1 MMSSKSFKLLS
12 LTDFP
17 LLKPFFE
24 SLRFPLAIYSLPS
37 LIAWNSEATPTHY
50 LLEQDLLLLKMGG
63 MLLREPER
71 DCLLLPLSPAR
82 DVTPPELEDI
92 ARRHS
97 LPTLCFV
104 PENYVEHFG
113 ASAVFDRFSLT
124 EQPDYSDY
132 VYRTMDLVELR
143 GNRYRS
149 KRNHISKFR
158 KLYVETGRAAVEP
171 LSTANIPDALI
182 FLERWCAENNRCHP
196 EENPN
201 LALESQASRMLLE
214 HLEFLEAQGIAVRID
229 GEVVA
234 FGITTTLTGSMKI
247 LNVEKADAHVRGLY
261 QFLDQECARRLF
273 GGVEFINKES
283 DMGVPGLA
291 SSKKSYDPV
300 KLIRSYELSLLDRAG
315 I

>member
-12 LTDFP
+12 LADFP
-17 LLKPFFE
+17 RLKPFFE

-37 LIAWNSEATPTHY
+37 LIAWNSEANPTHY
-50 LLEQDLLLLKMGG
+50 LLEEDLLLLKMGG

-92 ARRHS
+92 ARRHCI
-97 LPTLCFV
+97 PTLCFV
-104 PENYVEHFG
+104 PENYVDHFG
-113 ASAVFDRFSLT
+113 ASTVFDRFSLT

-132 VYRTMDLVELR
+132 VYRTTDLVELR

-158 KLYVETGRAAVEP
+158 KMYVETGRAAVEA
-171 LSTANIPDALI
+171 LSAANIPDALI

-201 LALESQASRMLLE
+201 LALESQASRILLE
-214 HLEFLEAQGIAVRID
+214 YLEFLEAQGIAVRID
-229 GEVVA
+229 GEILA
-234 FGITTTLTGSMKI
+234 FGIATTLTGSMKI

-261 QFLDQECARRLF
+261 QFLDQECARHLF

-300 KLIRSYELSLLDRAG
+300 KLIRSYEMSLRNRAG

>member
-12 LTDFP
+12 LADFP
-17 LLKPFFE
+17 RLKPFFE

-37 LIAWNSEATPTHY
+37 LIAWNSEANPTYY
-50 LLEQDLLLLKMGG
+50 LLEEDLLLLKMGG

-92 ARRHS
+92 ARRHCI
-97 LPTLCFV
+97 PTLCFV
-104 PENYVEHFG
+104 PENYVDHFG
-113 ASAVFDRFSLT
+113 ASTVFDRFSLT

-132 VYRTMDLVELR
+132 VYRTTDLVELR

-158 KLYVETGRAAVEP
+158 KMYVETGRAAVEA
-171 LSTANIPDALI
+171 LSAANIPDALI

-201 LALESQASRMLLE
+201 LALESQASRILLE
-214 HLEFLEAQGIAVRID
+214 YLEFLEAQGIAVRID
-229 GEVVA
+229 GEILA
-234 FGITTTLTGSMKI
+234 FGIATTLTGSMKI

-261 QFLDQECARRLF
+261 QFLDQECARHLF

-300 KLIRSYELSLLDRAG
+300 KLIRSYEMSLRNRAG

>member
-1 MMSSKSFKLLS
+1 MSSKSFKRLS
-12 LTDFP
+12 LADFP
-17 LLKPFFE
+17 RLKPFFE

-37 LIAWNSEATPTHY
+37 LIAWNSEANPTYY
-50 LLEQDLLLLKMGG
+50 LLEEDLLLLKMGG

-92 ARRHS
+92 ARRHCI
-97 LPTLCFV
+97 PTLCFV
-104 PENYVEHFG
+104 PENYVDHFG
-113 ASAVFDRFSLT
+113 ASTVFDRFSLT

-132 VYRTMDLVELR
+132 VYRTTDLVELR

-158 KLYVETGRAAVEP
+158 KMYVETGRAAVEA
-171 LSTANIPDALI
+171 LSAANIPDALI

-201 LALESQASRMLLE
+201 LALESQASRILLE
-214 HLEFLEAQGIAVRID
+214 YLEFLEAQGIAVRID
-229 GEVVA
+229 GEILA
-234 FGITTTLTGSMKI
+234 FGIATTLTGSMKI

-261 QFLDQECARRLF
+261 QFLDQECARHLF

-300 KLIRSYELSLLDRAG
+300 KLIRSYEMSLRNRAG

>member
-1 MMSSKSFKLLS
+1 MMSSKSFKRLS
-12 LTDFP
+12 LADFP
-17 LLKPFFE
+17 RLKPFFE

-37 LIAWNSEATPTHY
+37 LIAWNSEANPTYY
-50 LLEQDLLLLKMGG
+50 LLEEDLLLLKMGG

-92 ARRHS
+92 ARRHCI
-97 LPTLCFV
+97 PTLCFV
-104 PENYVEHFG
+104 PENYVDHFG
-113 ASAVFDRFSLT
+113 ASTVFDRFSLT

-132 VYRTMDLVELR
+132 VYRTTDLVELR

-158 KLYVETGRAAVEP
+158 KMYVETGRAAVEA
-171 LSTANIPDALI
+171 LSAANIPDALI

-201 LALESQASRMLLE
+201 LALESQASRILLE
-214 HLEFLEAQGIAVRID
+214 YLEFLEAQGIAVRID
-229 GEVVA
+229 GEILA
-234 FGITTTLTGSMKI
+234 FGIATTLTGSMKI

-261 QFLDQECARRLF
+261 QFLDQECARHLF

-300 KLIRSYELSLLDRAG
+300 KLIRSYEMSLRNRAG